1 MLLPNNLKQLIESL
15 ESLVQLSRCNSAL
28 KHLPIDELLKTILG
42 GNFSKALKSFEY
54 LVEPIREKS
63 PEAAEDLTKIINQE
77 LPLAKSLP
85 RMLECLSHVYPNTA
99 ESIRMH
105 VEETDNG
112 WILSEDDNNKL

>member
-42 GNFSKALKSFEY
+42 GNFSKALKNFEC

-85 RMLECLSHVYPNTA
+85 RMLKCLSHVYPNTS

-112 WILSEDDNNKL
+112 WILSEDEKN

>member
-42 GNFSKALKSFEY
+42 GNFSKALKNFEC

-85 RMLECLSHVYPNTA
+85 RMLRCLSHVYPNTS

-112 WILSEDDNNKL
+112 WILSEDKKN